1 MSRGIA
7 EEGMMSYLPFMSA
20 LFQGRFWRTLAG
32 LAFLLATVMPALASA
47 HVLASTMAPCAAR
60 QTLPGPKSGCDDH
73 PAKALT
79 CGIAMC
85 ATVAIVT
92 ASPMLRDAQVARA
105 VTFPTA
111 RPKPV
116 VGATLP
122 PDPFPPRT
130 LNSA

>member
-1 MSRGIA
+1 MNGRIA
-7 EEGMMSYLPFMSA
+7 EDGIVIYSTFMSA
-20 LFQGRFWRTLAG
+20 LLHSRFWRALAG

-47 HVLASTMAPCAAR
+47 HVQASAMVPCAAE

-79 CGIAMC
+79 CGLAMC
-85 ATVAIVT
+85 AAAAVVT
-92 ASPMLRDAQVARA
+92 ASPVLRDVRVGRTITFPVARSHL
-105 VTFPTA
+105 
-111 RPKPV
+111 V

-130 LNSA
+130 LHSA